1 MSDVFSHLERLADI
15 VINGRK
21 ADPSALEIEAP
32 ISMTEL
38 VRRKVSVVRCG
49 NKRYT
54 VTVVEVADGK

>member
-1 MSDVFSHLERLADI
+1 MSDVFRHFERLADI

-21 ADPSALEIEAP
+21 ADPAAPDIEAP

-49 NKRYT
+49 DKRYT
-54 VTVVEVADGK
+54 VTVVEVAEGK